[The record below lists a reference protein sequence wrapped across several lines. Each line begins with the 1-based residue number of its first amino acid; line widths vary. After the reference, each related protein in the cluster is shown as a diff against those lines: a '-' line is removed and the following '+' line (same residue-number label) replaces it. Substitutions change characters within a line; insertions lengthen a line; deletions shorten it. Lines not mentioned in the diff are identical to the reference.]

1 MQIIEKMLY
10 ESDEKPEKKK
20 GDRRKP
26 IFEKGPSNSE
36 VPILNSC
43 KG

>member
-20 GDRRKP
+20 
-26 IFEKGPSNSE
+26 ETKGSQYLKKALPTLKF
-36 VPILNSC
+36 PF
-43 KG
+43 